1 MINAA
6 ESPSKIGQRRVFIS
20 FGNMKVIS
28 NLGKNEFTFSG
39 LKVSA

>member
-1 MINAA
+1 MNAA
-6 ESPSKIGQRRVFIS
+6 ERPSKIGQRRVLIR

-28 NLGKNEFTFSG
+28 NLGKNKFTLSG